1 MNHSLRRERQ
11 VSSAVAVPAAEPPV
25 GTPCGEWS
33 LRPEPQSARLARRLV
48 SQAIDSG
55 EDQVRR
61 RAALVTSEL
70 VANGLRHA
78 RGGLVLSVHRLP
90 CGWVVAV
97 ADDSPAPPVVRD
109 VGQLSEA
116 GRGLMIV
123 GRVSDTIGWARTPTG
138 KVVWAL
144 VGSS

>member
-1 MNHSLRRERQ
+1 MP
-11 VSSAVAVPAAEPPV
+11 SAVPVPAAQPPT
-25 GTPCGEWS
+25 GTSLGAWS

-48 SQAIDSG
+48 TQAIGGSD
-55 EDQVRR
+55 DQVRR

-70 VANGLRHA
+70 VANGVRHA
-78 RGGLVLSVHRLP
+78 RGGMVLSVHRLAS
-90 CGWVVAV
+90 GWVVAV
-97 ADDSPAPPVVRD
+97 ADDSHAPPVVRD
-109 VGQLSEA
+109 VGQLTEA

-123 GRVSDTIGWARTPTG
+123 ERVSTTLGWARTPTG